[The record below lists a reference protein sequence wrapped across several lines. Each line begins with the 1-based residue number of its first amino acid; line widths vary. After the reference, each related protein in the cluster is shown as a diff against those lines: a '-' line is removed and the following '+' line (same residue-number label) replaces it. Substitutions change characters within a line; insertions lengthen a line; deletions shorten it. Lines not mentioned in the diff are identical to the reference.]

1 MKSSLVPSLSLLGLA
16 WLSQPASA
24 DVELTLSA
32 EESSTRILPQER
44 RLARLP
50 ALEFRLQADYD
61 CAELGDAASISFSIA
76 DAHQRHVPK
85 PDQSSVAAV
94 ITVPASQIAP
104 VATGDFCGV
113 EAEGGELLLNDVTTA
128 HVALFCRAD
137 DRTSVRYASLGLPL
151 RLTCDQEPLPDSA
164 R

>member
-1 MKSSLVPSLSLLGLA
+1 MKSTHVPTLSLLGLA
-16 WLSQPASA
+16 WLLQPAHA
-24 DVELTLSA
+24 DVELTLRA

-50 ALEFRLQADYD
+50 ALEFRLHADYD
-61 CAELGDAASISFSIA
+61 CADRGDVASISFSIA
-76 DAHQRHVPK
+76 DAHQRHVPE

-94 ITVPASQIAP
+94 ITVPANQIAP
-104 VATGDFCGV
+104 VATGEFCG
-113 EAEGGELLLNDVTTA
+113 ADANGGELLLDDVATA

-151 RLTCDQEPLPDSA
+151 RLKCDQEPLPDSA